1 MNKLITKILFLVFLL
16 PIVAV
21 AAEQTD
27 FTFYRN
33 PSTPIYGTTNG
44 AAFAFPG
51 NALTASSFRFR
62 GDLGFRPILSAK
74 WIIVWNPNTTSGY
87 TAVRLV
93 KGDDGPA
100 NLVELARVQHNY
112 YTSPKVDAVDIT
124 AALQGIVNNQQYKQ
138 ILQQTAG
145 NGAYGALI
153 YASWIEIVW
162 ED

>member
-1 MNKLITKILFLVFLL
+1 MSPLLAVLALFVGTS
-16 PIVAV
+16 
-21 AAEQTD
+21 AAAQTD

-33 PSTPIYGTTNG
+33 PQTPIVGTADG

-51 NALTASSFRFR
+51 SALTASSFRLR
-62 GDLGFRPILSAK
+62 GDLISRPILSAK

-100 NLVELARVQHNY
+100 NLVELGRVQHNN
-112 YTSPKVDAVDIT
+112 YTSPKVDVIDIT
-124 AALQGIVNNQQYKQ
+124 PALQDIALNKLYKQ

-145 NGAYGALI
+145 NGANGPLI

-162 ED
+162 E